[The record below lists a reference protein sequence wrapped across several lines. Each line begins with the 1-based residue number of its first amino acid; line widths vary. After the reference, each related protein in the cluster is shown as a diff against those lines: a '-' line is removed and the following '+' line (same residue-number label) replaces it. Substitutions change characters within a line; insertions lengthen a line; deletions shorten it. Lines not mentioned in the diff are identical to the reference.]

1 MSTAPRDLA
10 SGRDFPAPSRDP
22 VVVVESTIAV
32 LAIVLAMTL
41 VVASIPDKPPASTA
55 ARRDPPAAA
64 SDAAPAATT
73 DPVPPVPVASA
84 AGSWS
89 DNLGFEAGMAGW
101 LTTGGA
107 RVERVSA
114 GREGTWAA
122 SIERGSSASPGI
134 TLPRAWRCG
143 PGGRSYVASVWLR
156 ASAPRTAVTFS
167 LFELAGGRRYLA
179 DRVAT
184 VLAGTGWQRLERTHL
199 VRRPGSWLGVEV
211 VARGLPPSASLL
223 VDGLDV
229 HAR

>member
-1 MSTAPRDLA
+1 MSTAPRDL
-10 SGRDFPAPSRDP
+10 SGGRDFPALSRDP
-22 VVVVESTIAV
+22 VVVVESTVAA

-41 VVASIPDKPPASTA
+41 VVASIPDKPPAGTA

-64 SDAAPAATT
+64 SNAPAATT
-73 DPVPPVPVASA
+73 APVPPAPVASA

-114 GREGTWAA
+114 GHEGTWAA
-122 SIERGSSASPGI
+122 SIVRGGSASPGI
-134 TLPRAWRCG
+134 ALPRAWRCG

-156 ASAPRTAVTFS
+156 ASAPRTAVTLS
-167 LFELAGGRRYLA
+167 LFEEAGGRRYPA
-179 DRVAT
+179 ARVAT
-184 VLAGTGWQRLERTHL
+184 VLAGTGWQRLEGTHL

-211 VARGLPPSASLL
+211 VALGLPRSASLL

-229 HAR
+229 QAR